1 MEQVKDLRSV
11 SDYETS
17 IDLIA
22 DPALLDAV
30 DGGDNGSF
38 SSTWHR
44 LHHNKNNNGNV
55 SSELRLSDELPK
67 HGDHRVENRICCF
80 LRIDRF
86 PPVVKFFLCSGGIF
100 AFFMVY
106 GYVQVSVAGVD

>member
-17 IDLIA
+17 IDLIP
-22 DPALLDAV
+22 DPSLLDEA
-30 DGGDNGSF
+30 DGTSTNGSF

-44 LHHNKNNNGNV
+44 LHKN
-55 SSELRLSDELPK
+55 SSELRLSDELPR
-67 HGDHRVENRICCF
+67 HGPDQTRVENRICCF
-80 LRIDRF
+80 IRIDRF
-86 PPVVKFFLCSGGIF
+86 PPAVKFFICSGGIF

-106 GYVQVSVAGVD
+106 GYVQVSGA